1 MIYTVTLNPAIDETL
16 EVEHLRPG
24 ATHRV
29 LSRCRYAGGKGIN
42 VARALRVFAE
52 DCVALTMA
60 GRPARSWPGCCGRR
74 SCPAPFMPPLILPGS
89 ISKFPPGGMD

>member
-24 ATHRV
+24 ATHRG

-42 VARALRVFAE
+42 VAL
-52 DCVALTMA
+52 
-60 GRPARSWPGCCGRR
+60 S
-74 SCPAPFMPPLILPGS
+74 LIH
-89 ISKFPPGGMD
+89 I